1 MAWLLLAAVLSLRKK
16 TWLYFGSQPIG
27 DIEMKQKGFTLIE
40 LIVVI
45 VILGILAAVA
55 LPKFI
60 DLRQEAG
67 NAASAGVAGAVASA
81 TAINFSARLANPTK
95 AGTSVVAS
103 CTDGNIQTLTNGVNW
118 GTEYS
123 LANGTGQSSC
133 DATEQDQGLALT
145 CVVNGP
151 NSTSAT
157 ATVICSD

>member
-1 MAWLLLAAVLSLRKK
+1 
-16 TWLYFGSQPIG
+16 
-27 DIEMKQKGFTLIE
+27 MKQKGFTLIE

-67 NAASAGVAGAVASA
+67 NAASAGVAGAVASG
-81 TAINFSARLANPTK
+81 TAINFSARLANPAK
-95 AGTSVVAS
+95 AGTSAIS
-103 CTDGNIQTLTNGVNW
+103 GCTDTDIPSLLTG
-118 GTEYS
+118 GAMPSGYS
-123 LANGTGQSSC
+123 MADGAGQSTC
-133 DATEQDQGLALT
+133 NATEQDQGLALS

>member
-1 MAWLLLAAVLSLRKK
+1 
-16 TWLYFGSQPIG
+16 
-27 DIEMKQKGFTLIE
+27 MKQKGFTLIE

-60 DLRQEAG
+60 DLREEAG
-67 NAASAGVAGAVASA
+67 NAASAGVAGAVASG

-95 AGTSVVAS
+95 PGTFVIDG
-103 CTDGNIQTLTNGVNW
+103 CTDADIPALLTG
-118 GTEYS
+118 GAMPSGYS
-123 LANGTGQSSC
+123 MANGAGQISC
-133 DATEQDQGLALT
+133 SATEQDQGLALG

-157 ATVICSD
+157 ATIICSD